1 MSKFALCV
9 GVNEFEHLPR
19 NNWLNGCVNDAED
32 CASLLA
38 ARYGFPD
45 KSVTL
50 LTDAAATKDAVIG
63 ELTTAVER
71 AKLGE
76 LDHLVFTFSSHG
88 TQVPDAEGDDEESD
102 RADEAFATYDMRQA
116 GDHWDRNTLIV
127 DDELHD
133 LFAQVPSGVLLDVI
147 LDTCHSG
154 SGLRSIDLLLTRQ
167 PKFVPPPTV
176 AGLEHVESADPRA
189 FRDLVKN
196 SSVDGGP
203 VLFAACR
210 SDQTAAD
217 ARFGD
222 RYNGAFTYFF
232 LQALA
237 DHDHLSRADVLKK
250 VRRNL
255 SAERFPQR
263 AQLEGPAKSLE
274 APWGSLA

>member
-32 CASLLA
+32 CASLLTG
-38 ARYGFPD
+38 RYGFPD
-45 KSVTL
+45 KSVKL
-50 LTDAAATKDAVIG
+50 LTNAAATKARVIG

-71 AKLGE
+71 AKGGE
-76 LDHLVFTFSSHG
+76 LHHLVFTFSSHG
-88 TQVPDAEGDDEESD
+88 TQVPDAEGDDDEAD
-102 RADEAFATYDMRQA
+102 LADEAFATYDMRQA
-116 GDHWDRNTLIV
+116 GDQWDPNTLIV

-133 LFAQVPSGVLLDVI
+133 LFAQVPSGVLLEVI

-154 SGLRSIDLLLTRQ
+154 TGLKSIDLLLTRQ
-167 PKFVPPPTV
+167 PKFVPPPTA

-196 SSVDGGP
+196 SSGNGRP

-217 ARFGD
+217 ARFGN

-232 LQALA
+232 LKALA
-237 DHDHLSRADVLKK
+237 DHEHLSRTDVLKN
-250 VRRNL
+250 VRRSL

-274 APWGSLA
+274 AAWGTLP

>member
-1 MSKFALCV
+1 MSKIALCV

-32 CASLLA
+32 CASLLTSQY
-38 ARYGFPD
+38 RFPE
-45 KSVTL
+45 KSVKL
-50 LTDAAATKDAVIG
+50 LTNAAATKASVIG
-63 ELTTAVER
+63 ELTAAVER
-71 AKLGE
+71 ANAGE
-76 LDHLVFTFSSHG
+76 LDHLVFSFSSHG
-88 TQVPDAEGDDEESD
+88 TQVPDAEGDDEAD
-102 RADEAFATYDMRQA
+102 LADEAFATYDMRQA
-116 GDHWDRNTLIV
+116 GDQWDPNTLIV

-133 LFAQVPSGVLLDVI
+133 LFVQVPSGVLLDVI

-154 SGLRSIDLLLTRQ
+154 TGLRSIDLLLTRQ

-189 FRDLVKN
+189 FRDLVR
-196 SSVDGGP
+196 SSSGKGGP

-232 LQALA
+232 LKALA
-237 DHDHLSRADVLKK
+237 DYEHLSRAEVLKK
-250 VRRNL
+250 VRRSL

-263 AQLEGPAKSLE
+263 AQLEGPATSLQ
-274 APWGSLA
+274 AAWGSLA

>member
-32 CASLLA
+32 CASLLTSQY
-38 ARYGFPD
+38 RFPE
-45 KSVTL
+45 KSVKL
-50 LTDAAATKDAVIG
+50 LTNAAATKASVIG
-63 ELTTAVER
+63 ELTAAVER
-71 AKLGE
+71 ANAGE
-76 LDHLVFTFSSHG
+76 LDHLVFSFSSHG
-88 TQVPDAEGDDEESD
+88 TQVPDAEGDDEAD
-102 RADEAFATYDMRQA
+102 LADEAFATYDMRQA
-116 GDHWDRNTLIV
+116 GDQWDPDTLIV

-133 LFAQVPSGVLLDVI
+133 LFVQVPSGVLLDVI

-154 SGLRSIDLLLTRQ
+154 TGLRSIDLLLTRQ

-189 FRDLVKN
+189 FRDLVR
-196 SSVDGGP
+196 SSTGKGGP

-232 LQALA
+232 LKALA
-237 DHDHLSRADVLKK
+237 DYEHLSRAEVLKK
-250 VRRNL
+250 VRRSL

-263 AQLEGPAKSLE
+263 AQLEGPATSLQ
-274 APWGSLA
+274 AAWGSLA